1 MREPSDWIMLGYNDL
16 TIKKVQ
22 VFVLC
27 KADVLAKL
35 DINGYFKGFEVEIIQ
50 ILRGVLFLYWLK
62 NLYIF
67 CIHSCLY

>member
-22 VFVLC
+22 VFLYCVSL

-35 DINGYFKGFEVEIIQ
+35 NINGYFKGFEVEIIQ
-50 ILRGVLFLYWLK
+50 I
-62 NLYIF
+62 
-67 CIHSCLY
+67 